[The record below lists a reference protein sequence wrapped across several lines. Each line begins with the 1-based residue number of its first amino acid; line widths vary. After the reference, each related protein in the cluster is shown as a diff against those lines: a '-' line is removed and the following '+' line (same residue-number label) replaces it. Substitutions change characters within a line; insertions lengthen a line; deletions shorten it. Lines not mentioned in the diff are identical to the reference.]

1 MLLAVKNIL
10 CCTLLWV
17 LLSSF
22 HPYYISVT
30 DVKYN
35 EQEKTLQI
43 SCRTFTDNIE
53 DALEKIYKKQ
63 LDVLHPKDKKE
74 MDELLADYLAK
85 HVKIKVNGKWQTA
98 TFIGYEKEEEAIWS
112 YLEIKN
118 VEVPKSIG
126 IENTLLYEYLSQQ
139 INMVHTEVKGKKQSS
154 KVTNPE
160 KDLVFE
166 F

>member
-1 MLLAVKNIL
+1 MVVAIPIEYVMKARGKPQPKIIHYVYLWKVKVRNKYCKRIKILLAVKNIL

-85 HVKIKVNGKWQTA
+85 HVKIKVNGKQ
-98 TFIGYEKEEEAIWS
+98 
-112 YLEIKN
+112 
-118 VEVPKSIG
+118 
-126 IENTLLYEYLSQQ
+126 LLL
-139 INMVHTEVKGKKQSS
+139 
-154 KVTNPE
+154 
-160 KDLVFE
+160 
-166 F
+166 